1 LANITNNYLSKVVVI
16 EEIPTPRIIKIHV
29 LNYLFRNFCF
39 VDVRDKLITIPQTF
53 MQKISLDIRIP
64 LGKIEIVIKKFLV
77 ELFYFRKFLNC
88 IKLSWDHDLKTLNRK
103 LRIYL
108 HKCYRMAPIFNYN
121 RARTNL
127 RILYRLL
134 ESKFHWPQITTQIAL
149 TVFVTDRN
157 DTNIIGKKYILQKNL
172 RVLCNC
178 SAYAFHRA
186 RNKLGINK
194 LGIVCNQ

>member
-1 LANITNNYLSKVVVI
+1 MVI
-16 EEIPTPRIIKIHV
+16 EEIAPLRTIKSKV

-39 VDVRDKLITIPQTF
+39 VDVKDRLITIPQDFIKKVSIDTH
-53 MQKISLDIRIP
+53 IP
-64 LGKIEIVIKKFLV
+64 LGKIENVIRKFLV
-77 ELFYFRKFLNC
+77 ELYYYRKFLNC
-88 IKLSWDHDLKTLNRK
+88 IKLSWEHDLRTFNRK
-103 LRIYL
+103 LRVYL
-108 HKCYRMAPIFNYN
+108 HKCYRLAPIFDYC

-127 RILYRLL
+127 EILYRLL

-149 TVFVTDRN
+149 IVFVTDRN
-157 DTNIIGKKYILQKNL
+157 NTKIVSKNYILQKNL

-194 LGIVCNQ
+194 LGIVCNL